1 MKPTPSA
8 FKLDTSIYIIKL
20 DNTTDLIELQRNH
33 FFQTC
38 FQLIC
43 QSKEQLI
50 SFKIIKYTN
59 KNKWFFIRLTLD
71 ILTEDIKST

>member
-33 FFQTC
+33 FFQTG

-43 QSKEQLI
+43 QSKKQLI
-50 SFKIIKYTN
+50 SFKIIK
-59 KNKWFFIRLTLD
+59 
-71 ILTEDIKST
+71 